1 LRVGLTTVGAVVM
14 TTGDAE
20 MIMRVDTM
28 SAEGIRVTYS
38 GQFLTS
44 REDDPLSALLGGS
57 NKPAGKPELSRVRG
71 RRLIRQADLESAR
84 HWQSQFASNQPEVFP
99 GTTSF
104 NLSTLVFNE
113 LKTRGQTEF
122 SCSCAP
128 GAGGALGGLA
138 AVFGPAL
145 GNSGN
150 GKPLAPFATLA
161 GTLRRVES
169 KAVPFAVLIN
179 DARVTLPTIH
189 ARGKLGTEDAEFFI
203 LDDAQNR
210 LILSGKV
217 GPQTSRVV
225 KVSFPAAAPRIAS
238 ELAKAGRVDVYG
250 IYFDFGSA
258 ALRPES
264 EPVLKEIAD
273 ALAGNAA
280 WKLRIEG
287 HTDNV
292 GGDAPNLDLSR
303 RRADSV
309 RDALVSRYKITT
321 ARLTTD
327 GFGASR
333 PKESNTT
340 PEGRARNRRV
350 ELVRQ

>member
-1 LRVGLTTVGAVVM
+1 
-14 TTGDAE
+14 
-20 MIMRVDTM
+20 
-28 SAEGIRVTYS
+28 
-38 GQFLTS
+38 
-44 REDDPLSALLGGS
+44 
-57 NKPAGKPELSRVRG
+57 
-71 RRLIRQADLESAR
+71 
-84 HWQSQFASNQPEVFP
+84 
-99 GTTSF
+99 
-104 NLSTLVFNE
+104 
-113 LKTRGQTEF
+113 
-122 SCSCAP
+122 
-128 GAGGALGGLA
+128 
-138 AVFGPAL
+138 VFGPAL